1 MGLNNNDIV
10 IYENDIENLIFQV
23 RGQQVMLDCDLAKL
37 YNVETK
43 RLNES
48 VKRNINRFPLNFCF
62 QLTEDEYVNLRSQI
76 STSNNNTRGGRRYL
90 PYVFTEQGIAMLSS
104 VLKSDEAVEIS
115 INIMNAFVKM
125 RRFVANNSLFF
136 DRINNL
142 ELKQIQMEKE
152 TNKKFDE
159 IFSYISSKSEDD
171 QKVFFEG
178 QIFDAFSLIV
188 SLIEKANT
196 SIILIDNY
204 VDVSGTLN
212 ILTKKKE
219 DVKVEIYTSSKTK
232 LTYQDITKFNSQYG
246 GLIVKS
252 NDSFHDRFLILDNS
266 ILYHIG
272 ASIKDAG
279 KKCFGI
285 AIIEDKSILNNILLH
300 LKD

>member
-1 MGLNNNDIV
+1 MGLNNNDVV
-10 IYENDIENLIFQV
+10 ICENDIENLIFQV

-178 QIFDAFSLIV
+178 
-188 SLIEKANT
+188 
-196 SIILIDNY
+196 
-204 VDVSGTLN
+204 
-212 ILTKKKE
+212 
-219 DVKVEIYTSSKTK
+219 
-232 LTYQDITKFNSQYG
+232 
-246 GLIVKS
+246 
-252 NDSFHDRFLILDNS
+252 
-266 ILYHIG
+266 
-272 ASIKDAG
+272 
-279 KKCFGI
+279 
-285 AIIEDKSILNNILLH
+285 
-300 LKD
+300 

>member
-10 IYENDIENLIFQV
+10 ICENDIENLIFQV
-23 RGQQVMLDCDLAKL
+23 RDQQVMLDCDLAKL

-196 SIILIDNY
+196 LIILIDNY

-219 DVKVEIYTSSKTK
+219 NVKVEIYTSSKTK

>member
-10 IYENDIENLIFQV
+10 ICENDIENLIFQV

-43 RLNES
+43 RLNEN
-48 VKRNINRFPLNFCF
+48 VKRNINRFPSNFCF

-104 VLKSDEAVEIS
+104 VLKSDEAVEVS

-125 RRFVANNSLFF
+125 RRIVANNSLFF
-136 DRINNL
+136 DRISNL

-212 ILTKKKE
+212 ILAKKKE
-219 DVKVEIYTSSKTK
+219 NVKVEIYTSSKTR
-232 LTYQDITKFNSQYG
+232 LTSQDITKFNSQYG
-246 GLIVKS
+246 NLIVKS
-252 NDSFHDRFLILDNS
+252 NDRFHDRFLILDNS
-266 ILYHIG
+266 TLYHIG

-285 AIIEDKSILNNILLH
+285 TIIEDKTILNNILLE
-300 LKD
+300 LND

>member
-10 IYENDIENLIFQV
+10 ICENDIENLIFQV

-43 RLNES
+43 RLNEN
-48 VKRNINRFPLNFCF
+48 VKRNINRFPSNFCF

-104 VLKSDEAVEIS
+104 VLKSDEAVEVS

-125 RRFVANNSLFF
+125 RRIVANNSLFF
-136 DRINNL
+136 DRISNL

-212 ILTKKKE
+212 ILSKKKE
-219 DVKVEIYTSSKTK
+219 NVKVEIYTSSKTR
-232 LTYQDITKFNSQYG
+232 LTSQDITKFNSQYG
-246 GLIVKS
+246 NLIVKS
-252 NDSFHDRFLILDNS
+252 NDRFHDRFLILDNS

-285 AIIEDKSILNNILLH
+285 TIIEDKTILNNILLE

>member
-1 MGLNNNDIV
+1 M
-10 IYENDIENLIFQV
+10 
-23 RGQQVMLDCDLAKL
+23 
-37 YNVETK
+37 
-43 RLNES
+43 
-48 VKRNINRFPLNFCF
+48 
-62 QLTEDEYVNLRSQI
+62 
-76 STSNNNTRGGRRYL
+76 

-219 DVKVEIYTSSKTK
+219 NVKVEIYTSSKTK

>member
-1 MGLNNNDIV
+1 M
-10 IYENDIENLIFQV
+10 
-23 RGQQVMLDCDLAKL
+23 
-37 YNVETK
+37 
-43 RLNES
+43 
-48 VKRNINRFPLNFCF
+48 
-62 QLTEDEYVNLRSQI
+62 
-76 STSNNNTRGGRRYL
+76 
-90 PYVFTEQGIAMLSS
+90 PYVFTEHGIAMLSS

-142 ELKQIQMEKE
+142 ELRQIQMEKE

-178 QIFDAFSLIV
+178 QIFEAFLLIV

-219 DVKVEIYTSSKTK
+219 NVKVEIYTSSKTK

-266 ILYHIG
+266 FLYHIG
-272 ASIKDAG
+272 ASIKDAD